1 MAPVIFHV
9 VYSGEVLTDMANF
22 FLLFS
27 MIMEFEQ
34 KACTSASPLP
44 RLAASPPRRL
54 AASPPRRLPAS
65 LLRHL
70 PASRLP
76 RLAAPA
82 LSPAGSRQERHEST
96 LRPVFHRLS
105 TWCSSPRA

>member
-9 VYSGEVLTDMANF
+9 VYSGEVLTDMATF
-22 FLLFS
+22 FLLFQT
-27 MIMEFEQ
+27 IMDFEQ
-34 KACTSASPLP
+34 KACTSASPLR
-44 RLAASPPRRL
+44 RLPASPP
-54 AASPPRRLPAS
+54 PRLPAS

-70 PASRLP
+70 PASRHP